1 MVSQMIS
8 HYRILK
14 ELGAG
19 GMGEVYL
26 AEDTQLSRNVAL
38 KLLPKRSLADQNA
51 KRRLVR
57 EAKAAAKLDH
67 PNICSVYDVGEADGH
82 TFIAMQY
89 VEGETL
95 AERCQRKS
103 LSLRECLEAAIQV
116 ADALSEAHS
125 RGIIH
130 QDIKPQNIMLTDR
143 GQVKVLDF
151 GLAKTIPQS
160 SPPDTSALTLSEIT
174 DERVVV
180 GTVPYLS
187 PEQIH
192 GQGPDVR
199 SDIFSL
205 GVVMY
210 EIVTG
215 HRPFTAED
223 KLTLIWAILK
233 KEPEPLSRYVS
244 GLPTELDR
252 IVRKCLEKDGE
263 RRYQSAR
270 ELGIDLRKLQESVQA
285 GGKGEYQR
293 QGQNSWGWI
302 SFLAI
307 AAILVVIA
315 ILVLPRLS
323 LWNRAVGKQI
333 DSIAVL
339 PFANDGADPKT
350 DYLSDGITEG
360 LINNLSQL
368 PNLKVTGRNSVYHYK
383 GRNVD
388 VFDIGKELLVGAVLT
403 GRVRQLGD
411 ELAISVELTDARDK
425 SHIWGEQYKR
435 KLADIFVLQEAISKE
450 ITENLRLKLSG
461 EQTARLSKRHTENLE
476 AYELYNRG
484 RFLWNRRTPEDVTRA
499 ADYFKQA
506 LAKDPAYALAYA
518 GLADSYSLL
527 GDYGAL
533 PAKEAFRQAEAA
545 AREALRLD
553 HMLAEAY
560 TSLAHVRLYD
570 WNWTSAEEEYRQAIA
585 LNPNY
590 ATAHQWYANHLIAM
604 GRMEEAQAE
613 IKLAL
618 EIDPLSFIIN
628 EVAGRHLY
636 LMGQYDQAIERHLKV
651 LELEPTFIPAHAA
664 LGLAYVQKGNY
675 EEAIREFKKAIN
687 LSGNPAYSAELA
699 HAYAVSGQKSKA
711 REMIQVLISTS
722 RRRYLSPYY
731 IAAIYVGLGEAEQAV
746 DWLEKAFDDRTS
758 ELMFI
763 KQEPI
768 FAPLRSHRRFQDLLH
783 RIGLP

>member
-1 MVSQMIS
+1 MIS

-38 KLLPKRSLADQNA
+38 KLLPKASVSDQNA

-57 EAKAAAKLDH
+57 EARAAAKLDH

-95 AERCQRKS
+95 AERCRKKR
-103 LSLRECLEAAIQV
+103 LQLRECLEVAIQV
-116 ADALSEAHS
+116 TDALSEAHS

-130 QDIKPQNIMLTDR
+130 RDIKPQNIMLTDR

-151 GLAKTIPQS
+151 GLAKMIPQG
-160 SPPDTSALTLSEIT
+160 SPADTNALTLTEIT
-174 DERVVV
+174 EHSVVV

-205 GVVMY
+205 GVVVY

-223 KLTLIWAILK
+223 KLTLIWTILR

-252 IVRKCLEKDGE
+252 IVQKCLEKDGE

-270 ELGIDLRKLQESVQA
+270 ELGLDLRKLQESVQA
-285 GGKGEYQR
+285 GSKGAYQR
-293 QGQNSWGWI
+293 QRQKRPGWI
-302 SFLAI
+302 ALTAI
-307 AAILVVIA
+307 AAVLLVIA
-315 ILVLPRLS
+315 ILGLSRLA
-323 LWNRAVGKQI
+323 LWDRAVGKQI
-333 DSIAVL
+333 GSIAVL

-368 PNLKVTGRNSVYHYK
+368 PNLKVSGRNSVYHYK

-388 VFDIGKELLVGAVLT
+388 VFDVGKELRVGAVLS

-411 ELAISVELTDARDK
+411 ELSISVELTDARDK

-435 KLADIFVLQEAISKE
+435 KLADIFVLQEAIAKE
-450 ITENLRLKLSG
+450 ISEKLRLKLSG
-461 EQTARLSKRHTENLE
+461 EQSARLLKRHTDNLE
-476 AYELYNRG
+476 AYEFYTRG
-484 RFLWNRRTPEDVTRA
+484 RYLWNRRTPEDVSKA

-506 LAKDPAYALAYA
+506 LAKDPAYALAHA

-545 AREALRLD
+545 ARDALRLD
-553 HMLAEAY
+553 PTLAEAY

-570 WNWTSAEEEYRQAIA
+570 WNWTRAEEEYRQAIA

-590 ATAHQWYANHLIAM
+590 ATAHQWYANHLVAM

-636 LMGQYDQAIERHLKV
+636 LMRQYDQAIERHVKV

-675 EEAIREFKKAIN
+675 EQAISQFKKAID
-687 LSGNPAYSAELA
+687 LSGNPAYTAELA
-699 HAYAVSGQKSKA
+699 HAYAVSGQKSRA
-711 REMIQVLISTS
+711 REMLHTLISPS
-722 RRRYLSPYY
+722 RQRYLSPYY
-731 IAAIYVGLGEAEQAV
+731 IAALYVGLGEAEQAV
-746 DWLEKAFDDRTS
+746 DWLEKAFDDRSS

-768 FAPLRSHRRFQDLLH
+768 FAPLRSHSRFQDLLQ